1 MHSGSEEEARAALS
15 MYRSSDA
22 EVSKEIEEMSRNN
35 NSTEGRKGA
44 GFSDL
49 FSSLYLRP
57 FLCLVFMM
65 LAQQST
71 GFIAIA
77 TKSNDIFLKIKGPL
91 NPGDSDQSIDPAQL
105 TISIALLNILI
116 GFLSTFIN
124 KMFSRRPSYFVL
136 SLLQVVILFAL
147 GMNLSPSKNLLSSP
161 QIGIILMFLF
171 QLNYNLGLG
180 PLPFIY
186 MGESLPSSIRSLVP
200 PILVTINGI
209 ATGVMLQIF
218 NSLIDAYGYDVIFF
232 SLGFL
237 TLVFFS
243 LSFHLMDETKGLSM
257 NEVDEKYEKLRIK
270 KSQ

>member
-1 MHSGSEEEARAALS
+1 
-15 MYRSSDA
+15 
-22 EVSKEIEEMSRNN
+22 
-35 NSTEGRKGA
+35 
-44 GFSDL
+44 
-49 FSSLYLRP
+49 
-57 FLCLVFMM
+57 
-65 LAQQST
+65 
-71 GFIAIA
+71 
-77 TKSNDIFLKIKGPL
+77 
-91 NPGDSDQSIDPAQL
+91 
-105 TISIALLNILI
+105 
-116 GFLSTFIN
+116 
-124 KMFSRRPSYFVL
+124 
-136 SLLQVVILFAL
+136 
-147 GMNLSPSKNLLSSP
+147 
-161 QIGIILMFLF
+161 MFLF

-209 ATGVMLQIF
+209 ATGVVLQIF